1 MVWSSSSMAARDSPV
16 EITSSTMRMRLPF
29 KFSQSAL
36 ERYSFCTWSVV
47 MDFTSTWM
55 GSSM

>member
-1 MVWSSSSMAARDSPV
+1 MAARLSPV
-16 EITSSTMRMRLPF
+16 EMTSSTMRMRLSF
-29 KFSQSAL
+29 RFSQSAL

-55 GSSM
+55 GSSI